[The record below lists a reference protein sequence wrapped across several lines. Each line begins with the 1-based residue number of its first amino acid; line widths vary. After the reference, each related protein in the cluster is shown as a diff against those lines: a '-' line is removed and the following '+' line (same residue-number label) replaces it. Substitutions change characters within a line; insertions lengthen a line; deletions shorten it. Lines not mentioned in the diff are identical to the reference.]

1 VIDDLVA
8 RTPEALA
15 QVRAQLPPGFP
26 AEVADR
32 ILSGVEGAA
41 ARLAA

>member
-15 QVRAQLPPGFP
+15 QVRALLPPGFP

-32 ILSGVEGAA
+32 IFTGVEEAA
-41 ARLAA
+41 TRLAA